1 MNLIDIIYVI
11 IMLQV
16 TVGILML
23 VYRGARVKDDIT

>member
-1 MNLIDIIYVI
+1 MSLIDIIYVV

-23 VYRGARVKDDIT
+23 IYRGAQLKDDIT